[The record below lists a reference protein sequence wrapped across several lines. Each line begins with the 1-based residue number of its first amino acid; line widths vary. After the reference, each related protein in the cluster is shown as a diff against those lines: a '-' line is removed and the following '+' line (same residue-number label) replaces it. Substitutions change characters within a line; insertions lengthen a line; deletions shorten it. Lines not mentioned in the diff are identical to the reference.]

1 MDNITVEE
9 YFDLFVTHTKKNRAA
24 NNNMD
29 GQKYWQTFKV
39 IFEKSDWQAS
49 KWKKLP
55 KKDGHAAMSLP
66 ESMTNGYGEVKMIE
80 INHFVIQ
87 CYRIPSTE
95 EPSLRKIMQ
104 LALNIGQF
112 MGMKKPRGL
121 MAPPK
126 TADTYLL
133 KKDLSV
139 KLEDICDKESL
150 IKLLHLLD

>member
-1 MDNITVEE
+1 
-9 YFDLFVTHTKKNRAA
+9 
-24 NNNMD
+24 
-29 GQKYWQTFKV
+29 
-39 IFEKSDWQAS
+39 
-49 KWKKLP
+49 
-55 KKDGHAAMSLP
+55 
-66 ESMTNGYGEVKMIE
+66 MIE

-121 MAPPK
+121 MIPPK

-139 KLEDICDKESL
+139 KLGDICDKDSL
-150 IKLLHLLD
+150 AKLLHLLD